1 MDGIGAALIIG
12 FVIGLS
18 GALAPG
24 PTLVATIRGSLQE
37 GWTAGPK
44 ISVGHAAIEAFVVLV
59 IIAGIA
65 TVAETIAVP
74 VALAGGSVLMVFGLL
89 TVKES
94 MNAGFSVDTVAP
106 AGNSYAAGVITSAA
120 NPYFWL
126 WWLTVGSSLVL
137 EALVAG
143 PLLVVAFMAGHWASD
158 LGWFSFI
165 AVGSARGKS
174 VLSVHQYR
182 IILAAC
188 GVFLILFGASYLFKT
203 VYGW

>member
-1 MDGIGAALIIG
+1 MGAALIIG

-24 PTLVATIRGSLQE
+24 PPTLIATIRGSIRE

-44 ISVGHAAIEAFVVLV
+44 ISAGHAAIEAAVVLV

-65 TVAETIAVP
+65 AAAETISVP
-74 VALAGGSVLMVFGLL
+74 VALAGGAVLMEFGFL

-94 MNAGFSVDTVAP
+94 MNAGIATDATGSAENP
-106 AGNSYAAGVITSAA
+106 YAAGAITSAA
-120 NPYFWL
+120 NPYFWI

-137 EALVAG
+137 EALAAG

-158 LGWFSFI
+158 FGWFSLI
-165 AVGSARGKS
+165 AAGSARGTS
-174 VLSVHQYR
+174 VLSVRQYR
-182 IILAAC
+182 IVLAAC
-188 GVFLILFGASYLFKT
+188 GVFLIIFGASYLFRT
-203 VYGW
+203 VSGW